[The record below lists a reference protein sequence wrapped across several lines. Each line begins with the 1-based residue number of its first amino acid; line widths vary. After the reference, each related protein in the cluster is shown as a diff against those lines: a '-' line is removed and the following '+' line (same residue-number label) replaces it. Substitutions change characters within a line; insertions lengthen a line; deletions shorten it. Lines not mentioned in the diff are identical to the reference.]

1 MNRTTTGLCLAALL
15 VSCSMNRVLRADE
28 LVMRDNF
35 FVADETR
42 HQWVN
47 EHNGRTGM
55 LTVSGALL
63 SSPCTLETNEVELPL
78 PEQKEGIMTR
88 YALELNLL
96 GCGDGGAI
104 TSAGSVAGRDSM
116 NQSTEYENIVVK
128 QSAVLK
134 TGKDEV
140 LLSVWQNSGVAKKI
154 LWYGNNQITY
164 YVNEAQYQKLVKAQT
179 PVAVH
184 KISDSNRRVLHLNII
199 YE

>member
-15 VSCSMNRVLRADE
+15 VSCSMNSVLWADE

-35 FVADETR
+35 FVANEAR

-78 PEQKEGIMTR
+78 QKSTNGIMTR
-88 YALELNLL
+88 YALKLNLL
-96 GCGDGGAI
+96 GCGEGGTV
-104 TSAGSVAGRDSM
+104 TSDTSVAGRDSM
-116 NQSTEYENIVVK
+116 MVI
-128 QSAVLK
+128 QSAMI
-134 TGKDEV
+134 TGGEGGMLQPGQKMLGAGHAV
-140 LLSVWQNSGVAKKI
+140 VYG
-154 LWYGNNQITY
+154 GNNQLTY
-164 YVNEAQYQKLVKAQT
+164 WLSEAQQQALAGEQAKDRAKGKPYMNSRDNAALLRLRL
-179 PVAVH
+179 
-184 KISDSNRRVLHLNII
+184 D

>member
-15 VSCSMNRVLRADE
+15 VSCSMNSVLRADE

-63 SSPCTLETNEVELPL
+63 SSPCSLETNEVVLPL

-88 YALELNLL
+88 YMLKLNLL
-96 GCGDGGAI
+96 GCGDGGAV
-104 TSAGSVAGRDSM
+104 TSAGSTAGRESM
-116 NQSTEYENIVVK
+116 MVM
-128 QSAVLK
+128 QSALL
-134 TGKDEV
+134 TGVEGR
-140 LLSVWQNSGVAKKI
+140 LLQPDQRMVSTGRAVV
-154 LWYGNNQITY
+154 YGGANQFTY
-164 YVNEAQYQKLVKAQT
+164 YLSETQQQALAGQQTADRAQEKPYMNPRDNTALLRLRL
-179 PVAVH
+179 
-184 KISDSNRRVLHLNII
+184 D